1 MIHFLSLIPTM
12 FPFDIDVVSTTP
24 PGVSDKVSTV
34 LGWVMWV
41 GGAVAILGFIIAG
54 IMLALANNSGQ
65 SNEATRYVGRV
76 AIGAVL
82 ITGAASLAN
91 FLMN

>member
-1 MIHFLSLIPTM
+1 MLIP
-12 FPFDIDVVSTTP
+12 FDLDVTSTTP
-24 PGVSDKVSTV
+24 PGIADKVSTV
-34 LGWVMWV
+34 LGWVMWT

-76 AIGAVL
+76 AMGAVL
-82 ITGAASLAN
+82 ITGASALAN
-91 FLMN
+91 FIMN

>member
-1 MIHFLSLIPTM
+1 MNALVNIASQ
-12 FPFDIDVVSTTP
+12 IDVTTTTP
-24 PGVSDKVSTV
+24 PGVADKVATV
-34 LGWVMWV
+34 LGWVMWA

-76 AIGAVL
+76 AMGAVL
-82 ITGAASLAN
+82 VTSAAALGN
-91 FLMN
+91 FIMG